1 MDNNDK
7 KLLEKEENTKKEKK
21 RIDWKF
27 FTSLGVSAI
36 AIAFSIA
43 ALCKNVTPVQE
54 TNPIEESQ
62 KVHNAFEM
70 AKLFGYTGT
79 EQEWNESIDGKD
91 GKSAYE
97 LAVEKGYAGSE
108 NDWIAS
114 LKGEN
119 GQNGKSAYE
128 IAKAGGYSGS
138 ETEWLASLVGQTGG
152 TGKSAYQIAVDG
164 GFTGTE
170 SEWLA
175 SLRGETGGA
184 GKSAYEIAV
193 DGGFTGTEAEW
204 IESLNGSN
212 GQNGKSIFV
221 EFYDTFEKINTKLT
235 EINKETY
242 KTPYD
247 RFSQL
252 DFDIE
257 ETFIEYKVFANY
269 FYYSLKDN
277 QFVLY
282 DLNDY
287 ILNGKSTIYNT
298 TSSSYRKGNN
308 FPTSKVDLFKF
319 VYSKQAPSTAY
330 SNYLTSDYTPTSVVN
345 DYSSTGLRGSP
356 INISTGLDV
365 GAHENTFIIV
375 YNRSTATSGQEVTI
389 RSPFVNPDDYAP
401 AVPPENKGSLM
412 INAEKDTIY
421 YYGSAKLFSNI
432 SYPLNYNKLIMN
444 NVEVPKE

>member
-1 MDNNDK
+1 MDDNNT
-7 KLLEKEENTKKEKK
+7 KLLEKEENTKKENK

-43 ALCKNVTPVQE
+43 ALCKNVAPVQE
-54 TNPIEESQ
+54 ANPIEESQ

-97 LAVEKGYAGSE
+97 LAVEKGYVGSE

-152 TGKSAYQIAVDG
+152 TGKSAYQIAV
-164 GFTGTE
+164 E
-170 SEWLA
+170 
-175 SLRGETGGA
+175 
-184 GKSAYEIAV
+184 
-193 DGGFTGTEAEW
+193 GGFTGTEAEW

-221 EFYDTFEKINTKLT
+221 EFYDTFEEINTKLT

-287 ILNGKSTIYNT
+287 VLNGKSTIYNT
-298 TSSSYRKGNN
+298 TSSSYRKGSN

-319 VYSKQAPSTAY
+319 VYSKQTPSTAY

-375 YNRSTATSGQEVTI
+375 YNRSTATTGQEVII
-389 RSPFVNPDDYAP
+389 RSPFVNPNDYAP
-401 AVPPENKGSLM
+401 AAPPENKGSLM
-412 INAEKDTIY
+412 INAEKDTIN
-421 YYGSAKLFSNI
+421 YYGGTALFENI
-432 SYPLNYNKLIMN
+432 NYPLNYKKLIMN
-444 NVEVPKE
+444 GVEVPKE